1 MHVPPLCPPAPPPPP
16 PPPWP
21 SPFAHAFPPPLPAL
35 AGLYGAAL
43 VLLYTAAKP
52 LLSQRA
58 AAPPAGATWVLD
70 VLVCRALLEA
80 LVGTHIVA
88 CLGAAWLPWLL
99 LWEAWCGLQCL
110 GLAGPRLGRG
120 TQAGLV
126 VVLALGLPGA
136 MALLPFHPGALTAQA
151 AAFRRL
157 PWLAALPSVPRLL
170 LLPYL

>member
-1 MHVPPLCPPAPPPPP
+1 
-16 PPPWP
+16 
-21 SPFAHAFPPPLPAL
+21 
-35 AGLYGAAL
+35 

-58 AAPPAGATWVLD
+58 AAAPAGVTWVLD

-80 LVGTHIVA
+80 VVGTHIVA

-151 AAFRRL
+151 AAFRCL